1 MRALV
6 ITIGVL
12 ATLGCGARPEVVA
25 GTTAHANEWQH
36 ASAGFVGC
44 RAADITISEHGEDN
58 YVRSWIASCHGR
70 DYVCSQVWDASGS
83 CTPLSEGQS
92 TTSPPSPPPP

>member
-12 ATLGCGARPEVVA
+12 ATLGCGASPEVVA
-25 GTTAHANEWQH
+25 GTTVRPNASQH

-44 RAADITISEHGEDN
+44 RPADITISEYGDVD
-58 YVRSWIASCHGR
+58 YTRSWVASCHGR
-70 DYVCSQVWDASGS
+70 DFVCSNVLGVSVS
-83 CTPLSEGQS
+83 CAPLIVPSSAPMPS
-92 TTSPPSPPPP
+92 TSAR